1 MLNQKVALESGLQPG
16 SWARYDGR
24 RRASAAA
31 APAQAADDADEV
43 TDTLSRLAD
52 LRDRG
57 AISPEEYEAKKAE
70 LLGRL

>member
-1 MLNQKVALESGLQPG
+1 M
-16 SWARYDGR
+16 
-24 RRASAAA
+24 
-31 APAQAADDADEV
+31 